1 MCPMMERMTEK
12 PHRTAY
18 RIYDIVTQF
27 SGNDFPDLRITVD
40 GDTIATSE
48 EVRVLWY
55 KYTEWIYSQS
65 DLQHFMIADTQ
76 QEIMGGYIFAEWQL
90 FVQRNGVN
98 LKRMLDALFAEYD
111 PISNYDM
118 IEQGADGEKQD
129 AHRVTP
135 SGKVTVTNTPY
146 ATGVNSSGDG
156 AKLGKSVT
164 ETTYEN
170 SESETSYDNT
180 MSIKNNHDQPETGYH
195 HATQH
200 YLKRSGNIG
209 VTTSAQ
215 MIAGELELRVVDLL
229 SDFVKRFFDQ
239 YCYYVG

>member
-1 MCPMMERMTEK
+1 MMC
-12 PHRTAY
+12 RTPETPT
-18 RIYDIVTQF
+18 RVTRRVFDILKDMGISSADNLLQIV
-27 SGNDFPDLRITVD
+27 VE
-40 GDTIATSE
+40 GDTIATNAEVLDLWMQRSE
-48 EVRVLWY
+48 WL
-55 KYTEWIYSQS
+55 YSQS
-65 DLQHFMIADTQ
+65 LLQHYMHDGS
-76 QEIMGGYIFAEWQL
+76 ELDGGYIFSEWQNWIA
-90 FVQRNGVN
+90 RNGVN
-98 LKRMLDALFAEYD
+98 LKRMLDALYSEYD

-129 AHRVTP
+129 THSVEP

-146 ATGVNSSGDG
+146 STGVNSTGDG
-156 AKLGKSVT
+156 AQLGKSMT

-170 SESETSYDNT
+170 SKSETTYHNT
-180 MSIKNNHDQPETGYH
+180 MTIKNNDDQPETGYH

-215 MIAGELELRVVDLL
+215 MITQELELRVVDLL
-229 SDFVKRFFDQ
+229 DDFVKRFFDK

>member
-1 MCPMMERMTEK
+1 MMCREPEK
-12 PHRTAY
+12 PTRVT
-18 RIYDIVTQF
+18 RRVYDILKD
-27 SGNDFPDLRITVD
+27 SGIASADNWLEIKVD
-40 GDTIATSE
+40 DETIATNSE
-48 EVRVLWY
+48 VLDLWLQRS
-55 KYTEWIYSQS
+55 EWLYSQS
-65 DLQHFMIADTQ
+65 LLQHYIRNDT
-76 QEIMGGYIFAEWQL
+76 ELEGGYIFSEWQSWIE
-90 FVQRNGVN
+90 RNGQN
-98 LKRMLDALFAEYD
+98 LKRMIDALYAEYD

-129 AHRVTP
+129 THSVEP

-146 ATGVNSSGDG
+146 STGVNSTGDG
-156 AKLGKSVT
+156 AQLGKSVT
-164 ETTYEN
+164 ETTYQN
-170 SESETSYDNT
+170 SKSETTYQNT
-180 MSIKNNHDQPETGYH
+180 MTIKNNQDQPESGYH

-229 SDFVKRFFDQ
+229 DDFVKRFFDK